1 MVTVTPVEEFLEN
14 PPAGLSVEVLGSGYR
29 VHSDPERSLVLI
41 DDSDSCRGNI
51 VFQNS
56 LGRKIKT
63 HNLWEYTSTRKS
75 LLSKRI
81 YLLVSACEETSSV
94 TSKKAA
100 NEPRVLQ
107 RYVVSIDG
115 NNPFIKWQVE
125 RGLDWTISSVAGES
139 YVVDIDLT
147 ELMESWAAKNLTT
160 DKLIQVKHAWRDAT
174 FTLKYYSD
182 ALFDFPFWF
191 GFSKRTFKL
200 RLT

>member
-56 LGRKIKT
+56 LG
-63 HNLWEYTSTRKS
+63 STRKS